1 MNIAEVVILFILIRE
16 VQQALLVPLGGMG
29 SLLWL
34 VEKVLLGA
42 DTLL

>member
-29 SLLWL
+29 SLPWS

>member
-1 MNIAEVVILFILIRE
+1 MSITEVVILFILIRV
-16 VQQALLVPLGGMG
+16 VQQVLLVPLRGMG
-29 SLLWL
+29 SLPWS

>member
-1 MNIAEVVILFILIRE
+1 MSIAEVVISFILIRE

-29 SLLWL
+29 SLPCL

>member
-1 MNIAEVVILFILIRE
+1 MSITEVVILFTFIRV

-29 SLLWL
+29 ILPWS